1 MNLQLDDFDDAYVR
15 AATIKECPNCNAEVR
30 LNSLIVGDD
39 GIWRLQASAGSKAV
53 AAGIFRR
60 YNVYTDRLD
69 FQFVYNTEETA
80 ALNRLANRNASAD
93 LDLFRRIALWKLDR
107 VLEIPKETI
116 SRLRALATAPDVQR
130 DSAEVREILEELVE
144 CAGIGVPM
152 ASTILKFLRP
162 DIFPIIDVRAYRA
175 VYGKK
180 LYWRPDSVKRN
191 IDLYL
196 SYASDVDHISNA
208 TGRPLREIDEQLY
221 CFDLAHNGR
230 I

>member
-1 MNLQLDDFDDAYVR
+1 
-15 AATIKECPNCNAEVR
+15 
-30 LNSLIVGDD
+30 
-39 GIWRLQASAGSKAV
+39 
-53 AAGIFRR
+53 
-60 YNVYTDRLD
+60 
-69 FQFVYNTEETA
+69 
-80 ALNRLANRNASAD
+80 
-93 LDLFRRIALWKLDR
+93 
-107 VLEIPKETI
+107 
-116 SRLRALATAPDVQR
+116 
-130 DSAEVREILEELVE
+130 
-144 CAGIGVPM
+144 M

-180 LYWRPDSVKRN
+180 LHWRPDSVKRN

-196 SYASDVDHISNA
+196 GYASDVERISNA